1 RLLQALHERGR
12 RGYGLA
18 RRVLLDEQ
26 PGLDDVGDLLRGD
39 GQHQGALLRV
49 EPEQAL
55 GLQPQQCFAHGGA
68 GDPDG
73 LGQLPLGEE
82 RPTLVA
88 ALEDALLDMGVDA
101 VGGRGL
107 LHVGQAHADR
117 IDTTGTHPGTRSTMR
132 TGCRNVTAPD
142 FSRHPHNH
150 HPPTRVR
157 HVRPPYRPHP
167 QLGRTVR
174 PFTVIG
180 VPQLKTGIKGVR
192 LSRAV
197 GVALTTGAVIASG
210 ALYAAPAQA
219 ASVPTIV
226 AKGGYV
232 MNNGNGKSLYS
243 KSADIRRSTGS
254 TTKIMTAKVV
264 LAQKNLNLD
273 AKVTIQ
279 KAYSDYI
286 VSRNAS
292 SARLIVGDKVTVRQ
306 LLYGLMLPSGCDAA
320 YALADKFGSG
330 KTRAARVKSFVG
342 KMNADAK
349 KLGLKNTHFDSF
361 DGIGNGKNYS
371 TPRDLTKIA
380 SSALKNSTFR
390 SIVKTKKYTAK

>member
-1 RLLQALHERGR
+1 
-12 RGYGLA
+12 
-18 RRVLLDEQ
+18 
-26 PGLDDVGDLLRGD
+26 
-39 GQHQGALLRV
+39 
-49 EPEQAL
+49 
-55 GLQPQQCFAHGGA
+55 
-68 GDPDG
+68 
-73 LGQLPLGEE
+73 
-82 RPTLVA
+82 
-88 ALEDALLDMGVDA
+88 M
-101 VGGRGL
+101 
-107 LHVGQAHADR
+107 
-117 IDTTGTHPGTRSTMR
+117 
-132 TGCRNVTAPD
+132 
-142 FSRHPHNH
+142 
-150 HPPTRVR
+150 
-157 HVRPPYRPHP
+157 RPPYRPHP

-180 VPQLKTGIKGVR
+180 VPQLKTGIKGIR

-219 ASVPTIV
+219 AAVPTIV

-286 VSRNAS
+286 VSKNAS

-330 KTRAARVKSFVG
+330 TTRAARVKSFVG

-349 KLGLKNTHFDSF
+349 KLGLKNTRFDSF
-361 DGIGNGKNYS
+361 DGIGNGNNYS

-380 SSALKNSTFR
+380 SSAMKNSTFR
-390 SIVKTKKYTAK
+390 SIVKTKKYTAKTRTKTGSTRTMVPWTNTNTLLSNYSGTIGVKTGSGSVSKYCLVFAATRNGKTVIGTVLASSSGAQREKDAKKLLGYGFGKI